1 MAEEVIVFEDV
12 VKRYRLGVERS
23 NLRAAV
29 PWIAHDP
36 GTTVPTVTAIDHMDL
51 TISQSESVGIIGNNG
66 TGKSTLLKLVAGVV
80 SPTAGTV
87 RTRGRIA
94 SIIELGV
101 GFHDDLTGR
110 ENLAF
115 TGALMGMS
123 AAEMRKREDDIID
136 FSGIS
141 KAIDTPVKR
150 YSSGMLARLGF
161 SIATHVDADTI
172 LVDEVLAVGDID
184 FQRISLER
192 LENLILDGVTTVLV
206 SHNLAAV
213 AHLCNRVMRLD
224 RGRLVADDEPE
235 KVVMDYGGRMAIVHA
250 GLGRVPVQ
258 LRSLKVRPRTINPGE
273 PFDVEAVIDVERP
286 MPRGRLRLVLRPS
299 AELFAAHS
307 QGRMPGADELPQ
319 ILDVPVPPDMLR
331 NEGRWVLNGHV
342 DDYPM
347 FPGTYTFSLELMEDP
362 HNEVLDMASAF
373 VEIPGLAPAA
383 AAMAQLPVA
392 WNIDEVEVEDDDEGT
407 PL

>member
-1 MAEEVIVFEDV
+1 MSADDEVIVFEDV

-29 PWIAHDP
+29 PWIPHDP
-36 GTTVPTVTAIDHMDL
+36 GTNVPTVTAIDHLDL
-51 TISQSESVGIIGNNG
+51 TIRQSESVGIIGNNG
-66 TGKSTLLKLVAGVV
+66 TGKSTLLKLIAGVV
-80 SPTAGTV
+80 SPTSGTV

-101 GFHDDLTGR
+101 GFHNDLTGR
-110 ENLAF
+110 ENLVF

-123 AAEMRKREDDIID
+123 AAEMKRREDDIID

-141 KAIDTPVKR
+141 RAIDTPVKR

-161 SIATHVDADTI
+161 AIATHVDADVI

-184 FQRISLER
+184 FQRLSLER

-235 KVVMDYGGRMAIVHA
+235 KVVLEYGGRMAIVHA
-250 GLGRVPVQ
+250 GLGKVPVR
-258 LRSLKVRPRTINPGE
+258 LRELKVRPREIHPSE
-273 PFDVEAVIDVERP
+273 PFDLEAVIEVERP
-286 MPRGRLRLVLRPS
+286 MPRGRLRLVLRPT
-299 AELFAAHS
+299 AELIAAHTS
-307 QGRMPGADELPQ
+307 SEITAELELPQ
-319 ILDVPVPPDMLR
+319 LLDVPVPPDMLR
-331 NEGRWVLNGHV
+331 EEGTWVLKGHV
-342 DDYPM
+342 DGYPM
-347 FPGTYTFSLELMEDP
+347 FPGAYTFSLELMEDP
-362 HNEVLDMASAF
+362 HNEVLD
-373 VEIPGLAPAA
+373 AA
-383 AAMAQLPVA
+383 ACQVMVPGAVPTARAAQLPVSWSMDLDA
-392 WNIDEVEVEDDDEGT
+392 V
-407 PL
+407 

>member
-1 MAEEVIVFEDV
+1 MADEVIVFEDV

-29 PWIAHDP
+29 PWLSHDP
-36 GTTVPTVTAIDHMDL
+36 GTDVPTVTAIDHLDL
-51 TISQSESVGIIGNNG
+51 AITQSESVGIIGNNG

-80 SPTAGTV
+80 SPTTGTV

-123 AAEMRKREDDIID
+123 AAEMKRREDDIID
-136 FSGIS
+136 FAGIS
-141 KAIDTPVKR
+141 RAIDTPVKR

-161 SIATHVDADTI
+161 SIATHVDADII
-172 LVDEVLAVGDID
+172 LIDEVLSVGDID

-235 KVVMDYGGRMAIVHA
+235 KVVLEYGGRMAIVHA
-250 GLGRVPVQ
+250 GLGKVPV
-258 LRSLKVRPRTINPGE
+258 RIRELKIRPREVHPSE
-273 PFDVEAVIDVERP
+273 PFDIEASIEVERP
-286 MPRGRLRLVLRPS
+286 MPRGRLRLVLRPT
-299 AELFAAHS
+299 AELIAAHS
-307 QGRMPGADELPQ
+307 NAAISDDLELPQ
-319 ILDVPVPPDMLR
+319 LLDVPVPPDMLR
-331 NEGRWVLNGHV
+331 EAGTWVLRGHV
-342 DDYPM
+342 DGYPM
-347 FPGTYTFSLELMEDP
+347 FPGPYTFSLELMEDP
-362 HNEVLDMASAF
+362 HNEVLDAATAQVTVPGALASTT
-373 VEIPGLAPAA
+373 V
-383 AAMAQLPVA
+383 AQLPVSWA
-392 WNIDEVEVEDDDEGT
+392 IDPFEA
-407 PL
+407 PS

>member
-1 MAEEVIVFEDV
+1 MSADDEVIVFEDV

-23 NLRAAV
+23 NLRAAI
-29 PWIAHDP
+29 PWIPHDP
-36 GTTVPTVTAIDHMDL
+36 GTDVPTVTAIDHLDL
-51 TISQSESVGIIGNNG
+51 TITQSESVGIIGNNG
-66 TGKSTLLKLVAGVV
+66 TGKSTLLKLIAGVV
-80 SPTAGTV
+80 SPTSGTV

-110 ENLAF
+110 ENLVF

-141 KAIDTPVKR
+141 HAMDTPVKR

-161 SIATHVDADTI
+161 SIATHVDADVI

-184 FQRISLER
+184 FQRFSLER

-235 KVVMDYGGRMAIVHA
+235 KVVMEYGGRMAIVHA
-250 GLGRVPVQ
+250 GLGRVPVRIRE
-258 LRSLKVRPRTINPGE
+258 LRIKPREVHPSE
-273 PFDVEAVIDVERP
+273 PFEIEATIEVERP
-286 MPRGRLRLVLRPS
+286 MPRGRLRLVLRPT
-299 AELFAAHS
+299 AELIAAHTNS
-307 QGRMPGADELPQ
+307 EITEDLELPQ
-319 ILDVPVPPDMLR
+319 LLDVPVPPDMLR
-331 NEGRWVLNGHV
+331 EEGNWVLRGYV
-342 DDYPM
+342 DGYPM
-347 FPGTYTFSLELMEDP
+347 FPGPYTFSLELMEDP
-362 HNEVLDMASAF
+362 HNEVLDVATAQ
-373 VEIPGLAPAA
+373 VRVPGAMPTSKAA
-383 AAMAQLPVA
+383 QFPVA
-392 WNIDEVEVEDDDEGT
+392 WNIDVDENA
-407 PL
+407 

>member
-1 MAEEVIVFEDV
+1 MADEVIIFDDV

-29 PWIAHDP
+29 PWIPHDP
-36 GTTVPTVTAIDHMDL
+36 GTDIPTVTAIDHLNL
-51 TISQSESVGIIGNNG
+51 TIRESEAVGIIGNNG
-66 TGKSTLLKLVAGVV
+66 TGKSTLLKLIAGVV

-101 GFHDDLTGR
+101 GFHHDLTGR

-123 AAEMRKREDDIID
+123 AAEMRRREDDIID

-141 KAIDTPVKR
+141 RAIDTPVKR

-161 SIATHVDADTI
+161 AVATHVDAEII

-184 FQRISLER
+184 FQRISLEKM
-192 LENLILDGVTTVLV
+192 ENLILDGVTTVLV

-235 KVVMDYGGRMAIVHA
+235 KVVLDYGGRMAIVHA
-250 GLGRVPVQ
+250 GLGKIPVR
-258 LRSLKVRPRTINPGE
+258 LRELKVRPREIHPSE
-273 PFDVEAVIDVERP
+273 PFDLEAVIEVERP

-299 AELFAAHS
+299 AELIAAHTNVEITS
-307 QGRMPGADELPQ
+307 ELELPQ
-319 ILDVPVPPDMLR
+319 LLDVPVPPDMLR
-331 NEGRWVLNGHV
+331 KEGTWVLRGHV
-342 DDYPM
+342 DGYPM
-347 FPGTYTFSLELMEDP
+347 FPGAYSFSLELMEDP
-362 HNEVLDMASAF
+362 HNEVLDVATARVM
-373 VEIPGLAPAA
+373 VPGAVPAA
-383 AAMAQLPVA
+383 QSAQLPVS
-392 WNIDEVEVEDDDEGT
+392 WNMDIKVET
-407 PL
+407 

>member
-1 MAEEVIVFEDV
+1 MADEVIVFEDV

-29 PWIAHDP
+29 PWIPHDP
-36 GTTVPTVTAIDHMDL
+36 GTSVPTVTAIDHLNL
-51 TISQSESVGIIGNNG
+51 TIRQSEAVGIIGNNG

-80 SPTAGTV
+80 SPTKGVV

-110 ENLAF
+110 ENLIF

-136 FSGIS
+136 FAGIGR
-141 KAIDTPVKR
+141 AIDTPIKR
-150 YSSGMLARLGF
+150 YSSGMMARLGF
-161 SIATHVDADTI
+161 SIATHVDADVI

-184 FQRISLER
+184 FQRMSLER
-192 LENLILDGVTTVLV
+192 LENLIRDGITTVLV

-235 KVVMDYGGRMAIVHA
+235 KVVMDYGGRMAIVRA
-250 GLGRVPVQ
+250 GIGKVPVR
-258 LRSLKVRPRTINPGE
+258 LRHLKIRPRTIQPSE
-273 PFDVEAVIDVERP
+273 PFDIEALIEVERP

-299 AELFAAHS
+299 AELVAAHTNAPNLS
-307 QGRMPGADELPQ
+307 FEELPQ

-331 NEGRWVLNGHV
+331 EEGTWVLRGRV
-342 DDYPM
+342 DGYPM
-347 FPGTYTFSLELMEDP
+347 FPGTYTFSIELMEDP
-362 HNEVLDMASAF
+362 HNEVLDFAIAN
-373 VEIPGLAPAA
+373 VEVPGSVEAAPAA
-383 AAMAQLPVA
+383 QLPIA
-392 WNIDEVEVEDDDEGT
+392 WSIDPDED
-407 PL
+407 